1 MQSQVFIANEL
12 SSNRGSREVAS
23 AGRIAIADWGN
34 SSDAP
39 KVLAGIHE
47 NITRF
52 ITSPGVKEQT
62 PAIDYSQELKLVTAT
77 IREPLV
83 RVEMLLREQLRH
95 ESPEIQSILDHVAE
109 MGGKRLRPALLLLAA
124 QACGKITDEAI
135 RLAVV
140 VELVH
145 TATLVHDDILDGA
158 NSRRHRETV
167 HRKWNRQISILAGD
181 WLFTQAYFL
190 ANLGESTIPGRWIAQ
205 AAKEVC
211 EGEIRQNLAVK
222 NFELKQPEYFDI
234 LGAKTGS
241 LCGVSCKL
249 GAWAAGASEAV
260 CNSQYEYGMNLG
272 LAFQI
277 HDDWLDYWG
286 TKERLGKP
294 VGGDYLAAKPT
305 LPMIHALGRATPQER
320 ENLLEL
326 CRSPSSEN
334 FEQFKSVINRFGA
347 SDFTKEMAKSFSI
360 QAIGGLRS
368 AGLNGKANWLERL
381 AIAAVAR
388 AA

>member
-1 MQSQVFIANEL
+1 MQSQFFVAND
-12 SSNRGSREVAS
+12 SSLKRGSHETPS
-23 AGRIAIADWGN
+23 AGRIAIAGWGTSGDSEGGLVGISENGSRFVTN
-34 SSDAP
+34 SGA
-39 KVLAGIHE
+39 
-47 NITRF
+47 
-52 ITSPGVKEQT
+52 KEQT
-62 PAIDYSQELKLVTAT
+62 PAMDYSQELKLVTAT
-77 IREPLV
+77 IREPLI
-83 RVEMLLREQLRH
+83 RVEALLREQLRH
-95 ESPEIQSILDHVAE
+95 ESPEIQGILDHVAE

-124 QACGKITDEAI
+124 QACGKITEEAI

-158 NSRRHRETV
+158 DSRRHRETV

-190 ANLGESTIPGRWIAQ
+190 ANQGESTIPGRWIAQ

-222 NFELKQPEYFDI
+222 NFDLKQPEYFDI

-294 VGGDYLAAKPT
+294 VGGDFLAAKPT
-305 LPMIHALGRATPQER
+305 LPMIHALGSATPKER
-320 ENLLEL
+320 ENLLQM
-326 CRSPSSEN
+326 CSSPSNEN
-334 FEQFKSVINRFGA
+334 FEQFKTVLNRFGA
-347 SDFTKEMAKSFSI
+347 SDFTKETARAFSV
-360 QAIGGLRS
+360 QAIGGLRA

>member
-1 MQSQVFIANEL
+1 MQSQIVI
-12 SSNRGSREVAS
+12 SSDSSLDRGSREISS
-23 AGRIAIADWGN
+23 AGRISSGAWG
-34 SSDAP
+34 DVGGA
-39 KVLAGIHE
+39 KGGLAGLHD
-47 NITRF
+47 NITRYV
-52 ITSPGVKEQT
+52 TNPGFRDQT
-62 PAIDYSQELKLVTAT
+62 PAMDYSQELKLVTAA

-83 RVEMLLREQLRH
+83 RVEALLLQQLRH
-95 ESPEIQSILDHVAE
+95 ESAEIQGILDHVAV

-124 QACGKITDEAI
+124 QATGKVTEEAI

-145 TATLVHDDILDGA
+145 TATLVHDDILDNA
-158 NSRRHRETV
+158 DSRRHRETV
-167 HRKWNRQISILAGD
+167 HRRWNRQIGILVGD

-190 ANLGESTIPGRWIAQ
+190 ANQGESTIPGRWIAQ

-211 EGEIRQNLAVK
+211 EGEIRQNLAVR
-222 NFELKQPEYFDI
+222 NFNLKQSEYFDI

-249 GAWAAGASEAV
+249 GAWSAGASETV
-260 CNSQYEYGMNLG
+260 CNAQYNYGMNLG
-272 LAFQI
+272 LAFQL

-294 VGGDYLAAKPT
+294 VGGDFLAAKPT
-305 LPMIHALGRATPQER
+305 LPMIHALELATESER
-320 ENLLEL
+320 EALIRM
-326 CRSPSSEN
+326 CSDPTDEN
-334 FEQFKSVINRFGA
+334 FTQFKSAISTFGS
-347 SDFTKEMAKSFSI
+347 SDFTKETALTFST

-368 AGLNGKANWLERL
+368 AGLNGKASWLERL

>member
-1 MQSQVFIANEL
+1 M
-12 SSNRGSREVAS
+12 
-23 AGRIAIADWGN
+23 
-34 SSDAP
+34 
-39 KVLAGIHE
+39 
-47 NITRF
+47 
-52 ITSPGVKEQT
+52 
-62 PAIDYSQELKLVTAT
+62 DYSQELKLVTAA

-83 RVEMLLREQLRH
+83 RVEALLLQQLRH
-95 ESPEIQSILDHVAE
+95 ESAEIQGILDHVAV

-124 QACGKITDEAI
+124 QATGKVTEEAI

-145 TATLVHDDILDGA
+145 TATLVHDDILDNA
-158 NSRRHRETV
+158 DSRRHRETV
-167 HRKWNRQISILAGD
+167 HRRWNRQIGILVGD

-190 ANLGESTIPGRWIAQ
+190 ANQGESTIPGRWIAQ

-211 EGEIRQNLAVK
+211 EGEIRQNLAVR
-222 NFELKQPEYFDI
+222 NFNLKQSEYFDI

-249 GAWAAGASEAV
+249 GAWSAGASETV
-260 CNSQYEYGMNLG
+260 CNAQYNYGMNLG
-272 LAFQI
+272 LAFQL

-294 VGGDYLAAKPT
+294 VGGDFLAAKPT
-305 LPMIHALGRATPQER
+305 LPMIHALELATESER
-320 ENLLEL
+320 EALIRM
-326 CRSPSSEN
+326 CSDPTDEN
-334 FEQFKSVINRFGA
+334 FTQFKSAISTFGS
-347 SDFTKEMAKSFSI
+347 SDFTKETALTFST

-368 AGLNGKANWLERL
+368 AGLNGKASWLERL

>member
-1 MQSQVFIANEL
+1 MKNQLLAANGPMLNLSRNHSLHPFGNQVTLNIEAKEL
-12 SSNRGSREVAS
+12 TGSDEDAVRLVM
-23 AGRIAIADWGN
+23 N
-34 SSDAP
+34 S
-39 KVLAGIHE
+39 GM
-47 NITRF
+47 
-52 ITSPGVKEQT
+52 KEQIQ
-62 PAIDYSQELKLVTAT
+62 AMDYSQELKLVTAT
-77 IREPLV
+77 ICEPMV
-83 RVEMLLREQLRH
+83 RVEALLRQQLRH
-95 ESPEIQSILDHVAE
+95 ESREIQEILDHVAE

-124 QACGKITDEAI
+124 QASGEITDEAI

-145 TATLVHDDILDGA
+145 TATLVHDDILDNA
-158 NSRRHRETV
+158 DSRRHRETV
-167 HRKWNRQISILAGD
+167 HCRWNRQVSILAGD

-190 ANLGESTIPGRWIAQ
+190 ANQGESTIPGRWVAQ

-211 EGEIRQNLAVK
+211 EGEIRQNLAVR
-222 NFELKQPEYFDI
+222 NFELQQPEYLDI

-241 LCGVSCKL
+241 LCAVSCKL
-249 GAWAAGASEAV
+249 GAWSAGAPESV
-260 CNSQYEYGMNLG
+260 YNSQYRYGMNLG

-305 LPMIHALGRATPQER
+305 LPMIHALANATTVDR
-320 ENLLEL
+320 SSILEM
-326 CRSPSSEN
+326 CSNPTWEN
-334 FEQFKSVINRFGA
+334 FELFKLFIGRFDS
-347 SDFTKEMAKSFSI
+347 SDFTKQTARSFSDR
-360 QAIGGLRS
+360 AIGGLRA
-368 AGLNGKANWLERL
+368 AGLNGKATWLERL

>member
-1 MQSQVFIANEL
+1 MQSQIFIANEL
-12 SSNRGSREVAS
+12 SSNRGSHEAAS
-23 AGRIAIADWGN
+23 AGRIPLAGWG
-34 SSDAP
+34 SSNDAES
-39 KVLAGIHE
+39 VVAGIH
-47 NITRF
+47 NNFTRF
-52 ITSPGVKEQT
+52 ATNSGVKEQT
-62 PAIDYSQELKLVTAT
+62 PAMDYSQELKLVTAT

-83 RVEMLLREQLRH
+83 RVESLLREQLRH
-95 ESPEIQSILDHVAE
+95 DSPEIQGILDHVAE

-145 TATLVHDDILDGA
+145 TATLVHDDILDSA
-158 NSRRHRETV
+158 DSRRHRETV
-167 HRKWNRQISILAGD
+167 HKRWNRQISILAGD

-190 ANLGESTIPGRWIAQ
+190 ANQGESTIPGRWIAQ

-211 EGEIRQNLAVK
+211 EGEIRQNLAVN
-222 NFELKQPEYFDI
+222 NFDLKQPEYFDI

-260 CNSQYEYGMNLG
+260 YNSQYEYGMNLG

-294 VGGDYLAAKPT
+294 VGGDFLAAKPT
-305 LPMIHALGRATPQER
+305 LPMIHALGSATPQER
-320 ENLLEL
+320 ESLLRM
-326 CRSPSSEN
+326 CSSPSNEN
-334 FEQFKSVINRFGA
+334 FEQFKTVINRFGA
-347 SDFTKEMAKSFSI
+347 SDFTKETARAFSI

-368 AGLNGKANWLERL
+368 AGLNGKASWLERL